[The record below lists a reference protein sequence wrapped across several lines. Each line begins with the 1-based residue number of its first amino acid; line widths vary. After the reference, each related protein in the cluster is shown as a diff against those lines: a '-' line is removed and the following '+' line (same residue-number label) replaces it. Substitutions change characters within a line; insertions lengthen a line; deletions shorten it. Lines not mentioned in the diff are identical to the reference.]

1 MSGVAASVAGSTL
14 NFLSGSRLD
23 AEARKFYG
31 GAVNLGYVAT
41 KALLELIAKGNVSIK
56 TYDYGGFE
64 KVGTFETRLP
74 ADNSQIDTVPGVT
87 SFFIKEII

>member
-1 MSGVAASVAGSTL
+1 M
-14 NFLSGSRLD
+14 
-23 AEARKFYG
+23 
-31 GAVNLGYVAT
+31 NLGYVAT
-41 KALLELIAKGNVSIK
+41 KALLELLAKGNVSIK